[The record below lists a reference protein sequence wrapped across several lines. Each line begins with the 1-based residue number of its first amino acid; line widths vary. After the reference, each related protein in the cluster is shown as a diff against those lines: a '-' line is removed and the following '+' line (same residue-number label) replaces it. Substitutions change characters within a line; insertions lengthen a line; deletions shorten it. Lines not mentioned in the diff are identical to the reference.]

1 MSDPQGPVYLWARRE
16 TMEEEVDENVVN
28 APVYVHHWYAI
39 QPAGLNSV
47 GKRSRG
53 IHKIMS

>member
-28 APVYVHHWYAI
+28 APVRIHHWYAI
-39 QPAGLNSV
+39 QPAGLNPV
-47 GKRSRG
+47 GKKNRT
-53 IHKIMS
+53 IYEIMN